1 MALIP
6 EDDSEFLDAK
16 GFQHEILESGGEVH
30 VILRRFPFH
39 RYAPQEADLL
49 IRLLPGY
56 PQTAVDMFFTI
67 PDVKLPSGAFPKNC
81 DQHPVIGGKLWQQWS
96 RHLTWRSGIDDLR
109 SFLAA
114 TASEI
119 GKGI

>member
-56 PQTAVDMFFTI
+56 PQ
-67 PDVKLPSGAFPKNC
+67 NC